1 MDDRS
6 GYTGS
11 AEPELT
17 DDARTDSPTQ
27 ARRRRWLAAAVSL
40 FLLSALISWLA
51 NWWDG
56 YIDLQVYRNGARAWL
71 DGDDLYGP
79 LPPAGGIALPF
90 TYPPLAALFFAPLAL
105 MPLGM
110 AELVVLATSVSAL
123 GITLWLVLGRLRPEL
138 DRTALLPLVVGAV
151 AVTQVFEPIRQT
163 FGFGQINLVLMAA
176 VALDCLARTPLWPRG
191 LLIGIAASVKLVPA
205 GFLLF
210 FLLRRD
216 WKAAGTVVV
225 SALGAIGVAY
235 LLFPSDSTEYW
246 FHKLV
251 DTDRI
256 GPPYYAGNQSL
267 KGFAFRLG
275 VSDSAATLIWLGL
288 AVVAVGLAALWMR
301 RLLSVDAVVPAL
313 LVNAAAV
320 LLVSPVSWSHHWVWL
335 APALLVVADVLVR
348 RSGGVDVRGAGRV
361 VLGAVAVLT
370 VMFLIGPQWVLPHR
384 ADRELGWAL
393 WQQLLGSSYVLV
405 AFGALVVAAF
415 AYRPTV
421 SGVRKAASAAA

>member
-11 AEPELT
+11 TGPELT
-17 DDARTDSPTQ
+17 DDARADSPMQ
-27 ARRRRWLAAAVSL
+27 ARRRQWLTAALAL

-71 DGDDLYGP
+71 DGNDLYGP
-79 LPPAGGIALPF
+79 LPPVAGIGLPF

-138 DRTALLPLVVGAV
+138 DRTALLPLVIGAV
-151 AVTQVFEPIRQT
+151 AVSQVFEPIRQT

-176 VALDCLARTPLWPRG
+176 VALDCLARTPFWPRG

-246 FHKLV
+246 FHTLA
-251 DTDRI
+251 DTNRI

-288 AVVAVGLAALWMR
+288 AMVAVGLAALWMH

-313 LVNAAAV
+313 LVNAAAI

-335 APALLVVADVLVR
+335 APALLVVADALVR
-348 RSGGVDVRGAGRV
+348 RSDGADVRRAGRV
-361 VLGAVAVLT
+361 ALGAAAVLT
-370 VMFLIGPQWVLPHR
+370 VIFLIGPQWVLPHR
-384 ADRELGWAL
+384 ADRELDWAL

-405 AFGALVVAAF
+405 TFGALVVAAF
-415 AYRPTV
+415 AYRPAV